1 MNRLTNPYLASVLG
15 LVLGVGTGLYSLWT
29 AADVALEH
37 AIRLVPHK
45 DALGGE
51 ERQRGWNFWTIEIEN
66 LANELK
72 GERDQLRRQS
82 EQLDRRE
89 AQFAADKQE
98 LNKVRAEIEGLRQ
111 EIAAKVI
118 EIKADEA
125 KNIRTL
131 AQTYS
136 ILQPKAA
143 VAILVEMDDVMIVKI
158 LSMMKPDVVA
168 PIFEEMSR
176 TAGHDGNPLSR
187 RAAIL
192 SDRIRLVRSTKTA
205 SNP

>member
-1 MNRLTNPYLASVLG
+1 MKKLANPLFAAVLSLVVG
-15 LVLGVGTGLYSLWT
+15 LGTGLYSYWR
-29 AADVALEH
+29 AAEVALAH
-37 AIRLVPHK
+37 ALLIVPHK
-45 DALGGE
+45 DVVGGE

-72 GERDQLRRQS
+72 GERDRIRKQS
-82 EQLDRRE
+82 DQLDRRE
-89 AQFAADKQE
+89 AQFAAEAQE
-98 LNKVRAEIEGLRQ
+98 LNKVRTAIEGLRQ
-111 EIAAKVI
+111 EIATKVI
-118 EIKADEA
+118 EIKTDEA

-131 AQTYS
+131 AQTYTS
-136 ILQPKAA
+136 LTPKAA
-143 VAILVEMDDVMIVKI
+143 VSILSEMDDVMIVKI

-176 TAGHDGNPLSR
+176 TAGRDGTPLAR
-187 RAAIL
+187 RAAVL

>member
-1 MNRLTNPYLASVLG
+1 MKKLANPFLAAAIG
-15 LVLGVGTGLYSLWT
+15 LLAGTGTGLYCFWVT
-29 AADVALEH
+29 AEASLEH

-45 DALGGE
+45 DKLGGD

-72 GERDQLRRQS
+72 GERERQRKQADS
-82 EQLDRRE
+82 LDRRE
-89 AQFAADKQE
+89 AQLAAEAQE
-98 LNKVRAEIEGLRQ
+98 LNKVRTEIEGLRQ
-111 EIAAKVI
+111 EIASKVI
-118 EIKADEA
+118 EINADEL

-131 AQTYS
+131 AQTYTN
-136 ILQPKAA
+136 LTPKAA
-143 VAILVEMDDVMIVKI
+143 VAIIREMDDLMVVKI

-176 TAGHDGNPLSR
+176 TAGTDGTPLAK
-187 RAAIL
+187 RAAHL
-192 SDRIRLVRSTKTA
+192 SDQLRLIKSTKTA

>member
-1 MNRLTNPYLASVLG
+1 MKILSNPLLAATLG
-15 LVLGVGTGLYSLWT
+15 LLVGLGTGLFSYWR
-29 AADVALEH
+29 AAEVALEH
-37 AIRLVPHK
+37 AIKLVPNK
-45 DALGGE
+45 DVLGGV

-72 GERDQLRRQS
+72 GERDRMRKQN

-89 AQFAADKQE
+89 AQFAAEAQE
-98 LNKVRAEIEGLRQ
+98 LNKVRTEIEGLRQ

-118 EIKADEA
+118 EIKADEV
-125 KNIRTL
+125 KNIRML
-131 AQTYS
+131 AQTYTN
-136 ILQPKAA
+136 LPPKAA
-143 VAILVEMDDVMIVKI
+143 VAILREMDDAMIVKI

-176 TAGHDGNPLSR
+176 TAGHDGTPLAR
-187 RAAIL
+187 RAAAL